1 MTASQVKDSLLVPS
15 EQTGAAGNNAQ
26 IVGPYCTHCT
36 HCRVNS
42 NNKQIKYVVKTVVKT
57 GRVSKINNPK

>member
-26 IVGPYCTHCT
+26 IVGPYCTHC
-36 HCRVNS
+36 RVNS
-42 NNKQIKYVVKTVVKT
+42 NNKQIKYVIKTVVKT